1 MTRPRIA
8 LLLCVSLTAG
18 LALLLVTH
26 RAPAPRAPTF
36 AEESA
41 ALWLEVARVRAAP
54 APAGGGG
61 GAESATIAGAS
72 PCATPTGAPDP
83 AHSIAPRAG
92 AGPLA
97 ARADT
102 RG

>member
-41 ALWLEVARVRAAP
+41 ALWLEVARVRAQLRRQQAEVDALSLRLSP
-54 APAGGGG
+54 AL
-61 GAESATIAGAS
+61 
-72 PCATPTGAPDP
+72 
-83 AHSIAPRAG
+83 R
-92 AGPLA
+92 
-97 ARADT
+97 
-102 RG
+102 